1 MLLLGNVGRTLD
13 VGDVDFMGWVLKGC
27 LDWIEVF

>member
-1 MLLLGNVGRTLD
+1 MISLWNIGELLY
-13 VGDVDFMGWVLKGC
+13 VDAMVFMWWVLKGC